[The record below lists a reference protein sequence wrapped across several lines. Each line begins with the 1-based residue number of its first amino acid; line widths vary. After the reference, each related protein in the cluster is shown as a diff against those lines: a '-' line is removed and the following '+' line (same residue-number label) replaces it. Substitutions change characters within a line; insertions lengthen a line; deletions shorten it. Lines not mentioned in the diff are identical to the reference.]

1 MALRKNYYHCEIF
14 FQKSSYFI
22 SYSSDTQ
29 ALITATLA
37 RYFSHLNFINRSE
50 NTDNLILHSN
60 MNLAKVQLI
69 ITEFSQQLCPTSH
82 ISVYLYGNQQ
92 STRSICHPQT
102 TDRRYFTVTRTEFS
116 WKVLNSPGQISVK
129 FQTRNSDAKQH
140 HFFFFLYMWSLIVFI
155 PLQISLKAFSVPF
168 FLTWSCQAEFSG
180 RSLLN
185 TSNNMSK

>member
-37 RYFSHLNFINRSE
+37 HYFSHLNFINRSE

-69 ITEFSQQLCPTSH
+69 ITEFSQQLCPTCH
-82 ISVYLYGNQQ
+82 ISIYLYGNQQ

-129 FQTRNSDAKQH
+129 FQTRNSDVKQH
-140 HFFFFLYMWSLIVFI
+140 HFFFFCICGHSQFSYLYRL
-155 PLQISLKAFSVPF
+155 SLKAFSVLF
-168 FLTWSCQAEFSG
+168 FF
-180 RSLLN
+180 
-185 TSNNMSK
+185 NMVMPG